1 MAGDEANAVQAESDP
16 GAVNPREA
24 DAFLEHA
31 RAFWTAEETNAAR
44 LASQVR
50 LLTTLSIGLLGII
63 AYRLTLSLPMEL
75 PDFSVLVAAT
85 ALPAAV
91 VIVFLPLSRPQSL
104 WMNDRL
110 PFFSLLALLSLTVL
124 GLQFSEAR
132 RFVFSALSG
141 ASAGLLISALVLAVV
156 GLVNLF
162 YMRSSKGAPRSAKQ
176 PSSESRSAG
185 DPGTNGPEARSLTAT
200 LHFSLSRDVIRHADK
215 VMLPAEW
222 SVFLRRYQAAVDLR
236 KRNNDLRDRIRR
248 SQKLMTRSF
257 LVGLVM
263 LLAWLAAAMV
273 ESL

>member
-1 MAGDEANAVQAESDP
+1 MAGDAENEQLAESQP
-16 GAVNPREA
+16 EAREA
-24 DAFLEHA
+24 EAFLEHA

-44 LASQVR
+44 LASHVR

-75 PDFSVLVAAT
+75 PDFSVLVAA
-85 ALPAAV
+85 AAMPAAV
-91 VIVFLPLSRPQSL
+91 AIVFLPLSRPQSL

-110 PFFSLLALLSLTVL
+110 PIFGVLALVLLTSI

-132 RFVFSALSG
+132 RVVFSALSG

-156 GLVNLF
+156 GLVHLF
-162 YMRSSKGAPRSAKQ
+162 YLRPLKPASGSEAPSGSGA
-176 PSSESRSAG
+176 RSAG
-185 DPGTNGPEARSLTAT
+185 DTEAGGAEGRSLTAT
-200 LHFSLSRDVIRHADK
+200 LHFSLSRSAIRRADE

-222 SVFLRRYQAAVDLR
+222 SVFRRRYQAAVDLR
-236 KRNNDLRDRIRR
+236 ERNNALRDRIRR

-263 LLAWLAAAMV
+263 LLTWLAAALV